1 MQSPKARA
9 LTVGLILFVGIFFS
23 LGKIRY
29 AINPILRTVR
39 LQQYLG
45 MVKQENAIDPEKFW
59 EFRDFY
65 TATTS
70 SFKPQN
76 IQSGK
81 PFLSYATN
89 YFSSNDYLLKPEVK
103 FNSRYQVCINTMS
116 LNCRYKTFLRIE
128 GASIVTDTKDNKLY
142 IEFTTNLEGMQKANG
157 FFRYFGVNLEQY
169 KDYVWYNETV
179 INL

>member
-103 FNSRYQVCINTMS
+103 FNNKSRACITSS
-116 LNCRYKTFLRIE
+116 LDCRYTTLLRTDT
-128 GASIVTDTKDNKLY
+128 ASIVTDTKDNKMY
-142 IEFTTNLEGMQKANG
+142 IEFVTNLEDMQKANG
-157 FFRYFGVNLEQY
+157 FFRYFGVSLEPY
-169 KDYVWYNETV
+169 TDYVWYNET
-179 INL
+179 IIDL